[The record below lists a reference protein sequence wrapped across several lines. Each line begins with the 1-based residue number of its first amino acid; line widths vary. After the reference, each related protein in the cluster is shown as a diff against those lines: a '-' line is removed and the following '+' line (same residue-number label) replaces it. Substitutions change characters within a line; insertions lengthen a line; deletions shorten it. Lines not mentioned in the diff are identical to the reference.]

1 MGLKPSSQIF
11 TIGAKVTE
19 SAANAYTQQTIDL
32 QLNPLDNEVL
42 AIYAIDIQVGRPEFI
57 DGVNT
62 QVSASLS
69 RNSRTSLA
77 QLDEFD
83 CLAITDMSIGAVAG
97 IGGVLSETKSMA
109 DTPAS
114 SAIDYIG
121 LVATSDMFFAIDGAN
136 NVNPKSARVKVWARR
151 MVADSAT
158 YAALVASELR
168 SN

>member
-1 MGLKPSSQIF
+1 
-11 TIGAKVTE
+11 
-19 SAANAYTQQTIDL
+19 
-32 QLNPLDNEVL
+32 
-42 AIYAIDIQVGRPEFI
+42 
-57 DGVNT
+57 
-62 QVSASLS
+62 
-69 RNSRTSLA
+69 
-77 QLDEFD
+77 
-83 CLAITDMSIGAVAG
+83 MSIGAVAG